1 MTLAAALIASVML
14 PALQQGPDKTIT
26 REWIYYPNDNGIET
40 ITGGVHVWHASDF
53 ETDAHSYAVLRLDLP
68 VSTANWDIQF
78 RVRFGVVGTVPS
90 RVELRVGGT
99 RFLEVNAD
107 KASGQIKAVLG
118 TKTVYTAPV
127 DDAWR
132 AFKITGSE
140 TGLALSL
147 YGKQIAVDPTKGAP
161 DILVFGGMKGAVG
174 RQTEAWLKLDSV
186 HYKVPTAVPGK
197 NPPGAGVRP
206 FSADLASLRQVDS
219 AAMPE
224 FGPDKGWRWM
234 ARLKVRNDGPA
245 DLDVADLGTI
255 RLLTDDYRENVL
267 GPVRLDPV
275 QGTYVPIGSGEKT
288 VPKGGT
294 LEVVYVSSSV
304 APLPSG
310 KPVRVELRSSSG
322 TQNLPLPPP

>member
-1 MTLAAALIASVML
+1 MTLASALVASLML

-40 ITGGVHVWHASDF
+40 IAGGVHVWHASES

-78 RVRFGVVGTVPS
+78 RVRFGEAGNVPS

-107 KASGQIKAVLG
+107 KASGQIKAILG
-118 TKTVYTAPV
+118 SKTVYTSEA
-127 DDAWR
+127 DEAWR
-132 AFKITGSE
+132 SFRITGSE
-140 TGLALSL
+140 SGLALSL

-161 DILVFGGMKGAVG
+161 DILVFGGRKGAVG

-186 HYKVPTAVPGK
+186 QYKVPTAVPGK
-197 NPPGAGVRP
+197 NPPEARP
-206 FSADLASLRQVDS
+206 KSLSAELTSLRQVDS
-219 AAMPE
+219 VSMPE
-224 FGPDKGWRWM
+224 LGPDKGWRWM
-234 ARLKVRNDGPA
+234 ARLKVKNDGPA
-245 DLDVADLGTI
+245 DLDVADLGTV

-267 GPVRLDPV
+267 GPVRLDPA
-275 QGTYVPIGSGEKT
+275 QGTYVPIGSGERT

-304 APLPSG
+304 AALPSG